1 MCKPA
6 QHKDVLIISY
16 PQINKLH
23 TNLPFAKCA
32 VSSPNAEAHSLTSAI
47 AASNSGVMSNSA
59 IDKLLVREGVATYG
73 EAGTNAMEAGV
84 RERQMAATEMMDFMF
99 EGW

>member
-1 MCKPA
+1 
-6 QHKDVLIISY
+6 
-16 PQINKLH
+16 
-23 TNLPFAKCA
+23 
-32 VSSPNAEAHSLTSAI
+32 
-47 AASNSGVMSNSA
+47 MSNSA
-59 IDKLLVREGVATYG
+59 IDKLLVRKGVATYG

>member
-1 MCKPA
+1 
-6 QHKDVLIISY
+6 
-16 PQINKLH
+16 
-23 TNLPFAKCA
+23 
-32 VSSPNAEAHSLTSAI
+32 
-47 AASNSGVMSNSA
+47 MSNSA
-59 IDKLLVREGVATYG
+59 IDKLLVRKGVATTYG